1 MFKDVGIDFFF
12 QVDGGRVWA
21 GSGGGGGR
29 VAMKKFETVFVDNGS
44 FNGWSSVF
52 NVQVHKPDSCG

>member
-29 VAMKKFETVFVDNGS
+29 EAMNIFETVLGDHGS

-52 NVQVHKPDSCG
+52 SVQVHKPDSCG

>member
-21 GSGGGGGR
+21 GSEGGEGGDEHIWDSFGR
-29 VAMKKFETVFVDNGS
+29 S
-44 FNGWSSVF
+44 WLI
-52 NVQVHKPDSCG
+52 

>member
-21 GSGGGGGR
+21 GRGGEGGD
-29 VAMKKFETVFVDNGS
+29 E
-44 FNGWSSVF
+44 
-52 NVQVHKPDSCG
+52 HI